1 MYKLHPLIATL
12 VAVSFSAAASGQQS
26 RVDRAFT
33 ATGESCDQVTWSE
46 EALQKYPNIASAC
59 QEVMERDGKYY
70 VKFTGNVRR
79 VQDRGR
85 SITVDFKGGD
95 QLALTPPENMT
106 LYVDGQRRQP
116 SALRRGDELTFYVPQ
131 EMLAEEPSAA
141 TAQVVGVTVIPLTR
155 IRVAEATETQTSEED
170 TAAGAELPQ
179 TAGLLPLIG
188 LSGLLLTAFGAG
200 LTLYRRSR

>member
-1 MYKLHPLIATL
+1 MYKLHAMIAA
-12 VAVSFSAAASGQQS
+12 VAMLPVSVAAPGQS

-46 EALQKYPNIASAC
+46 EALEKYPNIASAC

-79 VQDRGR
+79 VEDRGR
-85 SITVDFKGGD
+85 RITIDFKGGD

-131 EMLAEEPSAA
+131 EMLAESSPP
-141 TAQVVGVTVIPLTR
+141 AQVVGVTVIPLAG
-155 IRVAEATETQTSEED
+155 IRVAQAPETQTSE
-170 TAAGAELPQ
+170 TTELPR